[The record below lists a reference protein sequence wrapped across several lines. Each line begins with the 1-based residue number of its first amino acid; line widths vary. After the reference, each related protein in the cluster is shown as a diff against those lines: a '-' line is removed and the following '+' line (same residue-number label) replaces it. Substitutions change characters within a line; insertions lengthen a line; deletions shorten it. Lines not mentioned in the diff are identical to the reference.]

1 MEMTAAIIGPAHGL
15 RGEVLLDVRTDDP
28 ELMLPGNQFDTNSQD
43 FPVLT
48 LVGVRTHKERTLAIF
63 DELLTREDAEAARGV
78 RLLVEER
85 VEDDAW
91 YPHQLKGLKAQ
102 TAEGVS
108 LGTVSGIQNGA
119 AQDLLLVRYEGRTVM
134 VPFVHQI
141 VTDVNIDAGYVII
154 DAPGG
159 LFDDDVVSER
169 D

>member
-1 MEMTAAIIGPAHGL
+1 MELTAAIIGPAHGL
-15 RGEVLLDVRTDDP
+15 RGEVLLDVRTDDA
-28 ELMLPGNQFDTNSQD
+28 ELIMPGNQFDTTSCD

-63 DELLTREDAEAARGV
+63 DEILTREDAEAARGT

-85 VEDDAW
+85 DEEDAW
-91 YPHQLKGLKAQ
+91 YPHQLKGLAAR
-102 TAEGVS
+102 TPEGES
-108 LGTVSGIQNGA
+108 LGTVSGIQPGA

-141 VTDVNIDAGYVII
+141 VTEVNVEDGYVTI

-159 LFDDDVVSER
+159 LFDDDSVSER